1 MSEKVEKVFTAIIAF
16 IFMGI
21 LVLGGMLLLIWMA
34 IQLGLLVR

>member
-1 MSEKVEKVFTAIIAF
+1 MSEKVEKVFAAIIA
-16 IFMGI
+16 IIIMGI